1 MILPHLCQP
10 LRLTAV
16 CVTLLTSVLFAAD
29 AKRRF
34 DLTAADAT
42 ETLPRFADQASSEII
57 FSPAT
62 VRGVRTNAVSG
73 EFSASEALDL
83 LVARTGLVATRD
95 SPTGALAVRK
105 GTSGPNVD
113 RAERPAPGPRPT
125 RDEGV
130 DEAIK
135 LSPFLTSSD
144 GDDGYHASSTLAGS
158 RIKTPLQDVAAQI
171 SVFTPQLMS
180 DLGLASLDEIYLYST
195 NVEGYLEYT
204 PGGDQGT
211 GFGALTV
218 DNSNRIR
225 GLGAV
230 TVLRS
235 FFETSF
241 EIDSYNTERV
251 TIASGPN
258 AILFGLGNPGG
269 ITDGSLKQA
278 GFRNRTTLA
287 YRRDN
292 FEGRRFT
299 LDANYVLLPKKASL
313 RLAALDADN
322 RTFRAT
328 SSDVNRRLYGAV
340 TLRPLANTTVRL
352 NAEWVERKA
361 SRASMIPAHDYV
373 TPWLDGGRP
382 SFDNSGITA
391 VTAAATL
398 NTRITSGG
406 FAPIF
411 TRNGT
416 NGMVFKTGNTP
427 ANLPVGNLLNT
438 VSVVGLHT
446 KAAVLQDQAYEW
458 SLVRPEVYDP
468 AANIYGDGNQVRRR
482 GRVLTAFVEQ
492 KITENFY
499 VEAGA
504 MKERSAEHRGSWVD
518 GNNSFDLNVDG
529 NRFLEDGATANPNFG
544 KLYSQSNPL
553 GNRSVDDRQEL
564 RLTAS
569 YDLNFS
575 RRRGLAAWLGRHRI
589 GAMVSDSDFTT
600 VGQGSRL
607 VVAGTPSFLSAAART
622 NFGDASRLVYMRT
635 YLGNGVDHV
644 SSPVPGG
651 ALDFNPVLNFTGPAG
666 ERFEARMYDNP
677 DGSYPVAGG
686 TVRNVISRSIADQS
700 YLLKDRLIATYGWRE
715 SRVRMKTSLDTK
727 SITRQ
732 ANGLFPNMGDTR
744 FANDWDYSANGQSI
758 NWGLVARPV
767 SWLSVHYA
775 DSNNFAVQAATWF
788 DPFGNP
794 IPGSNGLGKDYGFS
808 VNLAD
813 GKFSL
818 RVNRYVNTQKNS
830 RPDNIVS
837 ALRTIPINLE
847 NRILQVAPNTPRQ
860 GMDFNRYATANYQVT
875 NTSEAKGYDIEMN
888 VNPTANWRGVL
899 NVGRQQTVTQID
911 NTWWK
916 WVEERLPVW
925 KTFGAGWDAERY
937 TAASALTVHQ
947 IYDQWVATQRDPLIA
962 TNGIVVSNQREWRVN
977 GVLTYVFSEGRL
989 RGATVGLGGRWRSA
1003 NTLGYRLT
1011 TTAAGQQVL
1020 DLNRPIEGSPEL
1032 AVDTFASYS
1041 LRKLGL
1047 WKLKSDWKMQLNV
1060 RNLLDGHGL
1069 IPTQVLTDGT
1079 PSIFTFRTP
1088 RQVIL
1093 SLQVEL

>member
-1 MILPHLCQP
+1 MILPHLCQA

-34 DLTAADAT
+34 DITAADAT

-62 VRGVRTNAVSG
+62 VRGVLTNAVSG

-95 SPTGALAVRK
+95 SATGALAVRK
-105 GTSGPNVD
+105 GTPGPNVD

-230 TVLRS
+230 TILRS

-241 EIDSYNTERV
+241 EVDSYNTDRV

-299 LDANYVLLPKKASL
+299 LDANYVLLPKKAAL

-322 RTFRAT
+322 RTFRPT
-328 SSDVNRRLYGAV
+328 NSDVNRRLYGAV
-340 TLRPLANTTVRL
+340 TLHPFASTTVRL
-352 NAEWVERKA
+352 NGEWVERKA

-391 VTAAATL
+391 ATAAATL
-398 NTRITSGG
+398 NTRITAGG

-427 ANLPVGNLLNT
+427 ANLPVGN
-438 VSVVGLHT
+438 
-446 KAAVLQDQAYEW
+446 A
-458 SLVRPEVYDP
+458 PFF
-468 AANIYGDGNQVRRR
+468 NQ
-482 GRVLTAFVEQ
+482 
-492 KITENFY
+492 
-499 VEAGA
+499 
-504 MKERSAEHRGSWVD
+504 
-518 GNNSFDLNVDG
+518 
-529 NRFLEDGATANPNFG
+529 
-544 KLYSQSNPL
+544 
-553 GNRSVDDRQEL
+553 
-564 RLTAS
+564 
-569 YDLNFS
+569 
-575 RRRGLAAWLGRHRI
+575 
-589 GAMVSDSDFTT
+589 
-600 VGQGSRL
+600 
-607 VVAGTPSFLSAAART
+607 
-622 NFGDASRLVYMRT
+622 
-635 YLGNGVDHV
+635 
-644 SSPVPGG
+644 
-651 ALDFNPVLNFTGPAG
+651 
-666 ERFEARMYDNP
+666 
-677 DGSYPVAGG
+677 
-686 TVRNVISRSIADQS
+686 
-700 YLLKDRLIATYGWRE
+700 
-715 SRVRMKTSLDTK
+715 
-727 SITRQ
+727 
-732 ANGLFPNMGDTR
+732 
-744 FANDWDYSANGQSI
+744 
-758 NWGLVARPV
+758 
-767 SWLSVHYA
+767 
-775 DSNNFAVQAATWF
+775 
-788 DPFGNP
+788 
-794 IPGSNGLGKDYGFS
+794 
-808 VNLAD
+808 
-813 GKFSL
+813 
-818 RVNRYVNTQKNS
+818 
-830 RPDNIVS
+830 
-837 ALRTIPINLE
+837 
-847 NRILQVAPNTPRQ
+847 
-860 GMDFNRYATANYQVT
+860 
-875 NTSEAKGYDIEMN
+875 
-888 VNPTANWRGVL
+888 
-899 NVGRQQTVTQID
+899 
-911 NTWWK
+911 
-916 WVEERLPVW
+916 
-925 KTFGAGWDAERY
+925 
-937 TAASALTVHQ
+937 
-947 IYDQWVATQRDPLIA
+947 
-962 TNGIVVSNQREWRVN
+962 
-977 GVLTYVFSEGRL
+977 
-989 RGATVGLGGRWRSA
+989 
-1003 NTLGYRLT
+1003 
-1011 TTAAGQQVL
+1011 
-1020 DLNRPIEGSPEL
+1020 
-1032 AVDTFASYS
+1032 
-1041 LRKLGL
+1041 
-1047 WKLKSDWKMQLNV
+1047 
-1060 RNLLDGHGL
+1060 
-1069 IPTQVLTDGT
+1069 
-1079 PSIFTFRTP
+1079 
-1088 RQVIL
+1088 
-1093 SLQVEL
+1093 